1 MSRRW
6 CTCLRCRHGSAWRYS
21 GWTREH
27 EVVGYGPHAHEFF
40 EMLLFESGGGV
51 HVVDGVEHRARRGV
65 AWLLRP
71 GVSHDL
77 AGLSDAR
84 GWLVIASSDVLGLPP
99 WDNGATTWPAH
110 PLLGAFCHV
119 EPSGRPIPLQLSSR
133 RLRRWLDWVLQ
144 LHGEVQAARPGYEHA
159 ARALLQLLLVDAARL
174 VPAPV
179 EAATHPLVERALQ
192 HVEAVFRGRFP
203 WRTSPAPSPSRRDI
217 SPRLFVDKRSNP
229 PWQGGGRVCT
239 APLRAH
245 DGCPPT

>member
-1 MSRRW
+1 M
-6 CTCLRCRHGSAWRYS
+6 
-21 GWTREH
+21 
-27 EVVGYGPHAHEFF
+27 VGYGPHAHEFF

-192 HVEAVFRGRFP
+192 HVEAGFQGSLSLADVAGALAVTP
-203 WRTSPAPSPSRRDI
+203 GHLTEVVRRQT
-217 SPRLFVDKRSNP
+217 VKRSLA
-229 PWQGGGRVCT
+229 RRRTRLHCS
-239 APLRAH
+239 APGARRLPSNLTLRSR
-245 DGCPPT
+245 